1 MSIID
6 GVIPAAVVV
15 CALVVVGGVRVRR
28 VWVAVALGVIAGL
41 AVIQLI
47 TEGFYWQFLPTY
59 VLLCVTALFAFFPPG
74 RRAWSVVSRVAIALL
89 IVPAAGAW
97 AVTPV
102 PELPAPSGPYLVGTE
117 TFRWV
122 DPARDEPATPDPDDR
137 RAVIAQAW
145 YPAAEPTG
153 RRAPYLDGL
162 GDLPASVSGIPGFVF
177 GAYADVDTLGELLAT
192 PHPDRERWPVVL
204 FSPGYGAPRGFYTGL
219 VAELASR
226 GFVVLAVDHP
236 YESAVTELPGGD
248 LATPVAVPADPD
260 EGERYMAAQQDVR
273 ASDLRFVLD
282 RLDALGPRLTGRVDT
297 EHVAVIG
304 HSFGGAAAAATA
316 AADPRGARRREHRR
330 HALRL
335 AAGTGTAPT
344 IPAGG
349 ERSRRDGP
357 LPRIPRPQR
366 SAAKS
371 VQTSQ
376 SFDDHAAAIRWAK
389 LLDRVG
395 AAEAERVLAAQL
407 AATPEV
413 LTLKVWLHRYIN
425 SLGKSVEEETRR
437 KYRRMV
443 DRDMI
448 PFFGEHL
455 PVDALTPELDAAW
468 VDWLEEEFGNGA
480 KTIRNKHGLLCA
492 AMGAEVSDCEP
503 TPRETY
509 RRLGG
514 VAGRAVDHHVVAAVG
529 EIVVLGSHI
538 VEHGLQA
545 GPVVEIDDSGER
557 LIAVVRD
564 GVRGHVVIATGDRAD
579 DDDQGDDGEDRAD
592 DTENDRVRT
601 AAWLGRCGQGVPLAV
616 GRCGRPCDRRLGRW
630 RFIPAR
636 RRHPATGSARRPR
649 REERSR
655 GVRSPA

>member
-316 AADPRGARRREHRR
+316 AADPGVRAAANIDGTPYGSLPEQ
-330 HALRL
+330 ALRQPFLLVESDRAETGHSRAYLDRNEALLTRAAEGYRYEITEANHYSFTDTPLFLTAPGRFALAQVIGGSRGPEPTQRATVDIL
-335 AAGTGTAPT
+335 AAFL
-344 IPAGG
+344 
-349 ERSRRDGP
+349 S
-357 LPRIPRPQR
+357 
-366 SAAKS
+366 
-371 VQTSQ
+371 
-376 SFDDHAAAIRWAK
+376 
-389 LLDRVG
+389 
-395 AAEAERVLAAQL
+395 
-407 AATPEV
+407 
-413 LTLKVWLHRYIN
+413 
-425 SLGKSVEEETRR
+425 
-437 KYRRMV
+437 
-443 DRDMI
+443 
-448 PFFGEHL
+448 
-455 PVDALTPELDAAW
+455 
-468 VDWLEEEFGNGA
+468 
-480 KTIRNKHGLLCA
+480 
-492 AMGAEVSDCEP
+492 EP
-503 TPRETY
+503 
-509 RRLGG
+509 LGG
-514 VAGRAVDHHVVAAVG
+514 VRGDPTAAA
-529 EIVVLGSHI
+529 GSH
-538 VEHGLQA
+538 
-545 GPVVEIDDSGER
+545 P
-557 LIAVVRD
+557 
-564 GVRGHVVIATGDRAD
+564 GVRGG
-579 DDDQGDDGEDRAD
+579 
-592 DTENDRVRT
+592 
-601 AAWLGRCGQGVPLAV
+601 PV
-616 GRCGRPCDRRLGRW
+616 G
-630 RFIPAR
+630 
-636 RRHPATGSARRPR
+636 
-649 REERSR
+649 
-655 GVRSPA
+655 